1 MALYHQ
7 IAHSLRDDIAR
18 GRWTIGAQLPTIED
32 LQQQWAARG
41 IQTVRSAYLI
51 LIEEGL
57 VEARH
62 GSGYFLR
69 RIPPRGVDQLLEHL
83 LFSVQRD
90 LLRTAIRS
98 GLSLRGL
105 GSHLPD
111 GLRAAHASALVWVT
125 DELGPGATRTV
136 QGWELR
142 SDVPVYRDKAGA
154 HVLHTDGTW
163 VIVQT
168 RGARTGGDR

>member
-1 MALYHQ
+1 MYQQ
-7 IAHSLRDDIAR
+7 IAAQSLRDDIAHD
-18 GRWTIGAQLPTIED
+18 RWTIGEQLPTIGD
-32 LQQQWAARG
+32 LQQQWAAGG
-41 IQTVRSAYLI
+41 IQTIRSAYLI

-62 GSGYFLR
+62 GTGYFLR
-69 RIPPRGVDQLLEHL
+69 RIPPRGVDQLTEEL
-83 LFSVQRD
+83 LSSVQRG

-105 GSHLPD
+105 GSHLPG
-111 GLRAAHASALVWVT
+111 GLRDAHASTLAWVT
-125 DELGPGATRTV
+125 DELGPGAARTV

-142 SDVPVYRDKAGA
+142 SDVPVYRDRAGA

-163 VIVQT
+163 VMVQI
-168 RGARTGGDR
+168 RQDRW